1 MSTVVRL
8 DDGVIAIIKQH
19 DKNLNRGIIC
29 MQSEINNL
37 NRLLD
42 IQRELIETQKITIQD
57 HLSGNLQEEDL

>member
-8 DDGVIAIIKQH
+8 DDGAIAIIRQH
-19 DKNLNRGIIC
+19 DKNLNKGIIC

-37 NRLLD
+37 NRLID
-42 IQRELIETQKITIQD
+42 IQRELIEAQKITIQD

>member
-8 DDGVIAIIKQH
+8 DDGVIAIIRQH

-42 IQRELIETQKITIQD
+42 MQRELIETQRITIQD

>member
-8 DDGVIAIIKQH
+8 DDGVIAIIRQH

-42 IQRELIETQKITIQD
+42 MQRELIEAQKITIQD

>member
-8 DDGVIAIIKQH
+8 DDGVIAIIRQH

-37 NRLLD
+37 NRLID
-42 IQRELIETQKITIQD
+42 IQRELIEAQKITIQD

>member
-8 DDGVIAIIKQH
+8 DDGVIAIIRQH

>member
-8 DDGVIAIIKQH
+8 DDGTIAIIRQH
-19 DKNLNRGIIC
+19 DKNLNKGIIC

-37 NRLLD
+37 NRLID
-42 IQRELIETQKITIQD
+42 IQRELIEAQKITIRD